1 MKELQH
7 NPEASQDS
15 EWSYGQ
21 QLLRKGFRL
30 STKGKGESLPE
41 FKGKR
46 SLTPPTHT
54 YTRSFSGRLQHSFL
68 MFKLIIIYPEF
79 PRDSVK
85 VAVSLEREKSEVGIL
100 RLRCIVNDLGL
111 ADCDAYQRP
120 SHDSCETG
128 MEKTYEVT
136 FSILQPLKFFSLPR
150 WDYIQIFGP
159 VGFEL
164 FQVEGLPQAP
174 QGS

>member
-1 MKELQH
+1 
-7 NPEASQDS
+7 
-15 EWSYGQ
+15 
-21 QLLRKGFRL
+21 
-30 STKGKGESLPE
+30 
-41 FKGKR
+41 
-46 SLTPPTHT
+46 
-54 YTRSFSGRLQHSFL
+54 
-68 MFKLIIIYPEF
+68 MFKLIISYPAF
-79 PRDSVK
+79 PREPSASVE
-85 VAVSLEREKSEVGIL
+85 VAVSLEREKSEARIL
-100 RLRCIVNDLGL
+100 QLRCIVNDPGL

-136 FSILQPLKFFSLPR
+136 FSILQPSKFYSLPR